1 MSPRR
6 AGRCGNF
13 LSIPQRGK
21 HYAGINYAKCTDNS
35 TSPLIAV
42 RGEPLHLIFLLEL
55 VNILA
60 STTFPSVA
68 SRIWPRLSS
77 RPTRRSNKKSRGE
90 KRNGHEVT
98 RRKGRKAVHEN
109 SELTPLLRL
118 GFLRVNRTHVARN
131 ILSWVSTPRE
141 LRYRSPSSIVPFPLF
156 SSRKVQQRS
165 NDVALQCNC
174 IKGLSN

>member
-1 MSPRR
+1 MQSAPITQLPPHRR
-6 AGRCGNF
+6 G
-13 LSIPQRGK
+13 
-21 HYAGINYAKCTDNS
+21 
-35 TSPLIAV
+35 
-42 RGEPLHLIFLLEL
+42 GESLRLIFLLKL

-60 STTFPSVA
+60 ATTFA
-68 SRIWPRLSS
+68 SRIWPRRLGG
-77 RPTRRSNKKSRGE
+77 RPD
-90 KRNGHEVT
+90 EVI
-98 RRKGRKAVHEN
+98 RKAEGETKRTRKV
-109 SELTPLLRL
+109 TPAKRKESGTRKLGTHPAARL

-165 NDVALQCNC
+165 NDVALRCNC